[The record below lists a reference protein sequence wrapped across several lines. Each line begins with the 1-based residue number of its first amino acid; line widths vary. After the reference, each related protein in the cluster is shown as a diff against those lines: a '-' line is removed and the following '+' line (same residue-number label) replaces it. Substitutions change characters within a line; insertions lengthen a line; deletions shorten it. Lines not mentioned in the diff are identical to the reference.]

1 MSYGTLVL
9 GESGSGKTC
18 SLRNIDP
25 TKTLIIQPVKK
36 PLPFRSTGWKFVQL
50 GTKKVVENKRE
61 REELTRLSGGNILCT
76 SNVPFIL
83 QSMKETSKEIIVID
97 DWQYFL
103 SFRMMELRNVGGYD
117 KWNQIGGC
125 GFDLAKTA
133 SELDDAKRVYLLAH
147 TVVKDGV
154 TRIKTIGQMLD
165 EKIVIEGMFTTVL
178 RTAVDQGKYLFRTHN
193 SGFDTVK
200 SPLGMFEEDE
210 IDNDLAEVDK
220 AICEYYGIS
229 IPAEES
235 AKESK

>member
-1 MSYGTLVL
+1 M
-9 GESGSGKTC
+9 
-18 SLRNIDP
+18 
-25 TKTLIIQPVKK
+25 
-36 PLPFRSTGWKFVQL
+36 
-50 GTKKVVENKRE
+50 
-61 REELTRLSGGNILCT
+61 
-76 SNVPFIL
+76 
-83 QSMKETSKEIIVID
+83 
-97 DWQYFL
+97 
-103 SFRMMELRNVGGYD
+103 
-117 KWNQIGGC
+117 
-125 GFDLAKTA
+125 
-133 SELDDAKRVYLLAH
+133 
-147 TVVKDGV
+147 VKDGV

-229 IPAEES
+229 TPTEES

>member
-117 KWNQIGGC
+117 KWN
-125 GFDLAKTA
+125 
-133 SELDDAKRVYLLAH
+133 H

-178 RTAVDQGKYLFRTHN
+178 RTAVDQGRYLFRTHN

-229 IPAEES
+229 TPAEES

>member
-103 SFRMMELRNVGGYD
+103 SFRMMELRHVGG
-117 KWNQIGGC
+117 
-125 GFDLAKTA
+125 
-133 SELDDAKRVYLLAH
+133 
-147 TVVKDGV
+147 
-154 TRIKTIGQMLD
+154 
-165 EKIVIEGMFTTVL
+165 
-178 RTAVDQGKYLFRTHN
+178 
-193 SGFDTVK
+193 
-200 SPLGMFEEDE
+200 
-210 IDNDLAEVDK
+210 
-220 AICEYYGIS
+220 
-229 IPAEES
+229 
-235 AKESK
+235 